1 MLEKYADI
9 INVEQLCEILM
20 ISKTTAY
27 RLLREGKIKSIRIGV
42 RYKIIKSSVIDLI
55 NKSE

>member
-20 ISKTTAY
+20 ISKSTAY
-27 RLLREGKIKSIRIGV
+27 RLLKEGKIKSIRIGV
-42 RYKIIKSSVIDLI
+42 RYKIIKSSVIELI
-55 NKSE
+55 TKSE

>member
-27 RLLREGKIKSIRIGV
+27 RLLKEGKIKSIRIGV

>member
-20 ISKTTAY
+20 VSKSTAY
-27 RLLREGKIKSIRIGV
+27 RLLKEGKIKSIRIGV
-42 RYKIIKSSVIDLI
+42 RYKIIKSSVIELI
-55 NKSE
+55 TKSE

>member
-20 ISKTTAY
+20 ISKSTAY
-27 RLLREGKIKSIRIGV
+27 RLLKEGKIKSIRIGV
-42 RYKIIKSSVIDLI
+42 RYKIIKSSVIELI
-55 NKSE
+55 TKSK

>member
-27 RLLREGKIKSIRIGV
+27 RLLKEGKIKSIRIGV

-55 NKSE
+55 TKSE